1 MGIKDIRDA
10 ASIREAMGEFDR
22 VGRTYFLEKYGF
34 RKSREFMVRDQA
46 TGRLYDSKAIV
57 GAAYGYAFPEAGPLR
72 ASDFSGGETS
82 VNTLL
87 TGLGFQVVRIGQ
99 DWTLEEVRAIVA
111 DYFEMLRYEA
121 NGLPYNKS
129 EHNAALQTR
138 LQSRSKASIEMKH
151 QNISAILDQLGLPY
165 IQGYK
170 PRSNVQ
176 ELLQKVVIDEVQR
189 STAELLKIIDALEDR
204 TTPGERNY
212 RGVLIAPPV
221 PDAAP
226 QGQRRKRLPRKLDFA
241 ARDEHNRRLG
251 RSGETWVMD
260 FEKTRLIGESRPDL
274 ISGIDWISDR
284 CGDGAGYDILSFEP
298 NEVARFIEV
307 KTTNGGAL
315 TPFIVSQNELEFSEE
330 AEDAFCLYR
339 VFDFARAPRLFILR
353 GMLSASVH
361 LEAIDYRAR
370 LKALHA

>member
-1 MGIKDIRDA
+1 QVSGLGYCLRQPKAGKFPMGIKDIRDA

-22 VGRTYFLEKYGF
+22 VSRTYFLEKYGF

-72 ASDFSGGETS
+72 ASDFSGGEAT
-82 VNTLL
+82 VDTLL

-151 QNISAILDQLGLPY
+151 QNISAIRDQLGLPY

-176 ELLQKVVIDEVQR
+176 ELLQEVVSAEVQR
-189 STAELLKIIDALEDR
+189 SRAELLKIIDALADR

-226 QGQRRKRLPRKLDFA
+226 QG
-241 ARDEHNRRLG
+241 
-251 RSGETWVMD
+251 
-260 FEKTRLIGESRPDL
+260 
-274 ISGIDWISDR
+274 
-284 CGDGAGYDILSFEP
+284 
-298 NEVARFIEV
+298 
-307 KTTNGGAL
+307 
-315 TPFIVSQNELEFSEE
+315 
-330 AEDAFCLYR
+330 
-339 VFDFARAPRLFILR
+339 
-353 GMLSASVH
+353 
-361 LEAIDYRAR
+361 
-370 LKALHA
+370 